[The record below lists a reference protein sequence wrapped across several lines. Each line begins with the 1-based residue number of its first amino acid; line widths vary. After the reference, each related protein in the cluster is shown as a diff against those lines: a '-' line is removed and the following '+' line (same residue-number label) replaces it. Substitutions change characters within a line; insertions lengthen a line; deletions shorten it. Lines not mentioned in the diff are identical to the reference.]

1 MFVKHEQL
9 DRTRWCL
16 KRSNIQEADSE
27 ERLLGMWSIFWP
39 VASVCAHE
47 RTGKVV
53 GLPVQR
59 KVRHQPLRNHGKF
72 LFWHSVSH
80 QLFLNTRRKW
90 ACTAKGKRWTWLNI
104 HLTKLRS
111 KTRRERFPD
120 VFFWMWKKSCWKTFT
135 TPRGGCGTTARQ
147 KVKKKRLEVFF
158 CMASLA
164 AHPWFLFITFQKHQ
178 NRFWNEHVSHFIIIE
193 LNLPLCA
200 PSQKLFSLNFFFLP
214 PSALRQHKSLCQW

>member
-16 KRSNIQEADSE
+16 KRSNIQEADSD

-47 RTGKVV
+47 RIGKVV

-59 KVRHQPLRNHGKF
+59 KVRHQPLRNHGKI

-104 HLTKLRS
+104 YLTKLRS
-111 KTRRERFPD
+111 KTRREHFPD
-120 VFFWMWKKSCWKTFT
+120 VFFGCERKVVGKHLQRPEVDVAQQQDKKWRRRDLKCS
-135 TPRGGCGTTARQ
+135 
-147 KVKKKRLEVFF
+147 
-158 CMASLA
+158 
-164 AHPWFLFITFQKHQ
+164 
-178 NRFWNEHVSHFIIIE
+178 
-193 LNLPLCA
+193 
-200 PSQKLFSLNFFFLP
+200 
-214 PSALRQHKSLCQW
+214 SAWLH